1 MRKNIRDDRKPALKA
16 KEIADKLMLSLKNYE
31 LYPENHVVTQ
41 SSVND
46 FMDKLSDYLEVDES
60 CVFQITKDAYIHDGK
75 VVYRGR
81 ASEENPAYQMYRDGI
96 ERLAFHQGL
105 TKKEFLQFLQILR
118 HHAVTRSQKESDIV
132 TDLWEADFT
141 CISYQTT
148 DVFWQ
153 DENLIDFQ
161 AVRVADPVQIR
172 QAKGSKESPKG
183 VSISRV
189 AKDLDMFTLS
199 ADEISKTLQMI
210 QEEEARNFDADIFEV
225 LLVILKEQKKEDDF
239 EIVLDIILESFQH
252 TLERAEFSYIIL
264 FFDRLSELKE
274 SYVQTQ
280 SWAIPYIEDF
290 VLTLSSNKA
299 ISSLHEAWKHVDLND
314 TKHLNEL
321 RTALTKFSPQ
331 AIHALC
337 PMILQVPSL
346 RLQNLLIEAIKDL
359 AKKDAQPL
367 IKLLSHPDDSVA
379 QNVVHILGA
388 VPGQDAIAALQ
399 HKFNTSSGRLR
410 FEAAKSLGKIKPLL
424 TEFFFPLVDDSQG
437 AVREYAIKRIG
448 QEKNLL
454 SEEFLIDCIRS
465 GTFKKE
471 DHQRLLSLYKALGGC
486 GSAEA
491 LPFLKKQ
498 TKKHSV
504 IRRKLYAIHRE
515 GAALALGILNVIEG
529 QTTPVS

>member
-1 MRKNIRDDRKPALKA
+1 
-16 KEIADKLMLSLKNYE
+16 
-31 LYPENHVVTQ
+31 
-41 SSVND
+41 
-46 FMDKLSDYLEVDES
+46 MDKLSGYLETDGS
-60 CVFQITKDAYIHDGK
+60 CVFQITKDAYIHDGR

-105 TKKEFLQFLQILR
+105 TKKEFLEFLRILR
-118 HHAVTRSQKESDIV
+118 HHAVSRSQKESDIV
-132 TDLWEADFT
+132 TDLWEADFS
-141 CISYQTT
+141 CISYDTT

-153 DENLIDFQ
+153 DETLIDFH
-161 AVRVADPVQIR
+161 AVRVADPAQIKR
-172 QAKGSKESPKG
+172 AKQLKESPQG

-189 AKDLDMFTLS
+189 AGELDMFTLS
-199 ADEISKTLQMI
+199 VDDISKTSQMI
-210 QEEEARNFDADIFEV
+210 QDEEARNFDADIFEV

-264 FFDRLSELKE
+264 FFDRLNELKE

-280 SWAIPYIEDF
+280 SWAIPYIDDF
-290 VLTLSSNKA
+290 VLTLSSNEA

-314 TKHLNEL
+314 TKHLSEL
-321 RTALTKFSPQ
+321 RTALTKFPPQ

-346 RLQNLLIEAIKDL
+346 RLQNLLIDAIKEL
-359 AKKDAQPL
+359 AKKDAHPL

-379 QNVVHILGA
+379 QNVVHLLGY
-388 VPGQDAIAALQ
+388 VSGQGALTALKQ
-399 HKFNTSSGRLR
+399 KFNTSSGSLRL
-410 FEAAKSLGKIKPLL
+410 ETVKSLGKRKPLL
-424 TEFFFPLVDDSQG
+424 TEFFFPLVDDPQG
-437 AVREYAIKRIG
+437 PLRDYAIKRIG
-448 QEKNLL
+448 QEKNPL

-471 DHQRLLSLYKALGGC
+471 DHHRLLSLYRALGGC

-491 LPFLKKQ
+491 LPFLQKQ

-504 IRRKLYAIHRE
+504 IRRKLSAIHRE
-515 GAALALGILNVIEG
+515 GATLALGILDVFDG
-529 QTTPVS
+529 QTTSDEVMETPSS